1 MERTCMAELVAW
13 KGRSGRKPLIVKGAR
28 QTGKTWLVK
37 EFRLRQ
43 FADTVTIDF
52 MLDESYKSLFAQ
64 DLDPRR
70 IITQIELRTGRRID
84 PEDTLLFFDEIQE
97 APRGLTSLKYFC
109 EQAPEYHVVAAGSY
123 MGLGLRREGESYPVG
138 KVDMLTFYP
147 LTFEEFVRAAAG
159 DVLADALEAGD
170 MALLDSVADVIE
182 RHLKDYMVIG
192 GMPEVVAEFVA
203 SGDYAE
209 CRRLQGDILQ
219 AYDADFSKRAPVR
232 LLERMRMAWRSIPSQ
247 LAHENKKFVYGAVR
261 PGARARDFEE
271 ALQWLEDYGV
281 VYKVP
286 RVAALRLPLGGYED
300 LSAFKLF
307 CCDLGLLGAMA
318 GLPETAVIDGSR
330 VFTEFK
336 GALTEQYVLQEYVAQ
351 GEQPVYWSNDSGFAE
366 IDFALTSSRGIIPVE
381 VKAGENLRSKSL
393 RVACEKFCIDRAVRT
408 SLSPYRDDGWLINVP
423 LWAVMHSKRFALS
436 Q

>member
-1 MERTCMAELVAW
+1 M
-13 KGRSGRKPLIVKGAR
+13 GR
-28 QTGKTWLVK
+28 
-37 EFRLRQ
+37 E
-43 FADTVTIDF
+43 
-52 MLDESYKSLFAQ
+52 
-64 DLDPRR
+64 
-70 IITQIELRTGRRID
+70 
-84 PEDTLLFFDEIQE
+84 
-97 APRGLTSLKYFC
+97 
-109 EQAPEYHVVAAGSY
+109 
-123 MGLGLRREGESYPVG
+123 
-138 KVDMLTFYP
+138 
-147 LTFEEFVRAAAG
+147 
-159 DVLADALEAGD
+159 VL
-170 MALLDSVADVIE
+170 ST
-182 RHLKDYMVIG
+182 R
-192 GMPEVVAEFVA
+192 PF
-203 SGDYAE
+203 
-209 CRRLQGDILQ
+209 QGDT
-219 AYDADFSKRAPVR
+219 
-232 LLERMRMAWRSIPSQ
+232 

-351 GEQPVYWSNDSGFAE
+351 GEQPVYWSNDSGSAE

-393 RVACEKFCIDRAVRT
+393 HVACEKFCIDRAVRT

>member
-37 EFRLRQ
+37 EFGRRQ

-203 SGDYAE
+203 SGGVSTAAGRY
-209 CRRLQGDILQ
+209 
-219 AYDADFSKRAPVR
+219 
-232 LLERMRMAWRSIPSQ
+232 PSS
-247 LAHENKKFVYGAVR
+247 V
-261 PGARARDFEE
+261 
-271 ALQWLEDYGV
+271 
-281 VYKVP
+281 
-286 RVAALRLPLGGYED
+286 
-300 LSAFKLF
+300 
-307 CCDLGLLGAMA
+307 
-318 GLPETAVIDGSR
+318 
-330 VFTEFK
+330 
-336 GALTEQYVLQEYVAQ
+336 
-351 GEQPVYWSNDSGFAE
+351 
-366 IDFALTSSRGIIPVE
+366 
-381 VKAGENLRSKSL
+381 
-393 RVACEKFCIDRAVRT
+393 
-408 SLSPYRDDGWLINVP
+408 
-423 LWAVMHSKRFALS
+423 
-436 Q
+436 

>member
-1 MERTCMAELVAW
+1 
-13 KGRSGRKPLIVKGAR
+13 
-28 QTGKTWLVK
+28 
-37 EFRLRQ
+37 
-43 FADTVTIDF
+43 
-52 MLDESYKSLFAQ
+52 
-64 DLDPRR
+64 
-70 IITQIELRTGRRID
+70 
-84 PEDTLLFFDEIQE
+84 
-97 APRGLTSLKYFC
+97 
-109 EQAPEYHVVAAGSY
+109 

-351 GEQPVYWSNDSGFAE
+351 GEQPVYWSNDSGSAE

-393 RVACEKFCIDRAVRT
+393 RVACEKFCIDRAIRT

>member
-37 EFRLRQ
+37 EFGRRQ

-52 MLDESYKSLFAQ
+52 MLDERYKSLFAQ

-219 AYDADFSKRAPVR
+219 AYDADFSKHAPVR

-351 GEQPVYWSNDSGFAE
+351 GEQPVYWSNDSGSAE

>member
-37 EFRLRQ
+37 EFGRRQ

-52 MLDESYKSLFAQ
+52 MLDESHKSLFAQ

-351 GEQPVYWSNDSGFAE
+351 GEQPVYWSNDSGSAE